1 MQDSHLRSPFNEWY
15 ASFDHN
21 RNKSPSRAICERT
34 RGISR
39 HHDDQESG
47 KVMSYQ
53 NYKSNDDWW
62 EELCSKHGAKNVWK
76 KDKPKKKVAKQ
87 KKRPSKKGK

>member
-1 MQDSHLRSPFNEWY
+1 
-15 ASFDHN
+15 
-21 RNKSPSRAICERT
+21 
-34 RGISR
+34 
-39 HHDDQESG
+39 
-47 KVMSYQ
+47 MSYQ